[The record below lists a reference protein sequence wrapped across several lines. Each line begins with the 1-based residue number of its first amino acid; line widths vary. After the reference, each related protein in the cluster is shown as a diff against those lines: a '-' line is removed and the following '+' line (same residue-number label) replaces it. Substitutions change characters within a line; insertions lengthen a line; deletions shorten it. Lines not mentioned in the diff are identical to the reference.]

1 MLIYIL
7 FILFVL
13 IYICIYV
20 KINKDIFS
28 PPLLFLLAYIV
39 SVGCALFNV
48 KLWNIEM
55 IPTTFLVLLLGAL
68 EFITIGLLVDKI
80 YQKKEN
86 LLYEVNRKK
95 LEEIDLP
102 WWKLIFTAAFC
113 CIYMILLYRNV
124 MAIASR
130 HGTYHNLAEA
140 LNIFK
145 EETSVTLA
153 DSLPWW
159 LGQLERIAM
168 LCAYIFLYVFLVNL
182 ISQKGKY
189 TKKKVA
195 KLILCLVPVILHMAN
210 GFLVSD
216 RLQILQIIV
225 GGVVIAF
232 LLWSYQTEKKYIS
245 LKTVGILALCAC
257 LGLALFYVSTSFIGR
272 INTKGPLEYIT
283 FYCGCSIECLNQ
295 FFKDPPAASS
305 IWGKETFYNLNLKLF
320 DLGLL
325 KLDEFYPIHL
335 EFRYYHD
342 VMVGN
347 IYTAYRRWIYDFGYI
362 GAAVLQGIMA
372 VVMSFYYNHLKYRKF
387 KNMGFWLVLY
397 SYLVYTI
404 VFHPIDG
411 YFYIQYVSQ
420 TFVTTF
426 ILLWLMYW
434 FFIKMQI
441 RFKGGFTIY
450 ISDKWKFKK
459 FRFRKRY

>member
-68 EFITIGLLVDKI
+68 EFITIGLLVDKR

-86 LLYEVNRKK
+86 LLHEENRKK

-140 LNIFK
+140 LDIFK

-189 TKKKVA
+189 TKKKSSKTDPLPGTGYLTYGKRISGFRQA
-195 KLILCLVPVILHMAN
+195 PDPSDNCRWSCYCFSALVL
-210 GFLVSD
+210 SD
-216 RLQILQIIV
+216 R
-225 GGVVIAF
+225 
-232 LLWSYQTEKKYIS
+232 EK
-245 LKTVGILALCAC
+245 
-257 LGLALFYVSTSFIGR
+257 
-272 INTKGPLEYIT
+272 
-283 FYCGCSIECLNQ
+283 
-295 FFKDPPAASS
+295 
-305 IWGKETFYNLNLKLF
+305 
-320 DLGLL
+320 
-325 KLDEFYPIHL
+325 
-335 EFRYYHD
+335 
-342 VMVGN
+342 
-347 IYTAYRRWIYDFGYI
+347 IY
-362 GAAVLQGIMA
+362 
-372 VVMSFYYNHLKYRKF
+372 
-387 KNMGFWLVLY
+387 
-397 SYLVYTI
+397 
-404 VFHPIDG
+404 
-411 YFYIQYVSQ
+411 
-420 TFVTTF
+420 
-426 ILLWLMYW
+426 
-434 FFIKMQI
+434 
-441 RFKGGFTIY
+441 FT
-450 ISDKWKFKK
+450 
-459 FRFRKRY
+459 